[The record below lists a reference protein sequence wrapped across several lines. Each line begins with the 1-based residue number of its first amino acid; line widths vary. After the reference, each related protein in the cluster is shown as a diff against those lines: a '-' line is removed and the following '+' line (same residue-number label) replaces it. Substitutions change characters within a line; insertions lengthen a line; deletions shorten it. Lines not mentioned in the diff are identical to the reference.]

1 MSVTQGKYKNL
12 YAFAVLRADGSVIT
26 WGHSGYGGD
35 SSGVTSQLSGVK
47 GIYSNYGAFVAL
59 KTDGSVVTW
68 GSSVYGGTS
77 SKAYY
82 NGSYSYT
89 SIADK
94 LTSGVKNVYANSGAF
109 VAVKTDGSVVTWGD
123 AKSGGDASIVTYA
136 NGFTYSSVADQLVSV
151 ASVTASDTAFAALKK
166 NGTVVTWGDA
176 LAGGNSS
183 SVVSSLVKVKQIIAT
198 KQDFAALKA
207 DGTVVT
213 WGGSAGGDSSSVKAQ
228 LTNIKQVFANDAAFV
243 AVKKNGSAVVWGD
256 NQSGGNASAVQS
268 KLTNVKEVVASG
280 SAFAV
285 LKTDGSVVVWGNSKT
300 GGDASLVASTLNN
313 VSKVYANQHAFAA
326 LKADGTVVTWGNTFY
341 GGDSSSVVSKLIG
354 VKAIYATDT
363 AFAALKYDGSVVTWG
378 NIAGG
383 GDSSSV
389 ASQLKDVIEIYA
401 TGNDSSSAFA
411 ALKADG
417 SVVTWGDAYYGG
429 NSSSVASSLNGAID
443 VVKFNDQI
451 GSIGASAVYAKVLAV
466 FDADET
472 LGLYVTT
479 EGKYILSAKG
489 LTVGAMPLLDI
500 SLKDIKGLKI
510 WQPAVGEF
518 VVAID
523 EHGATTDVITSK
535 VGTTGTIYSQWT
547 FDNNTGN
554 ATATKAVLLSLA
566 DVLAKESLINQDITA
581 DGHVGNVITSV
592 SVASGNFGLYQMATG
607 AYILAETGLEV
618 GDIPSSM
625 VTLKASKTANWSL
638 LANTSM
644 VAMDDVANGVELVLA
659 TASKTKTLYAKYF
672 FDQTIGV
679 MGKKVIPDAMQL
691 STYEEGLSS
700 DLNGD
705 GMIASLRVQMGNSV
719 YDLML
724 GSADWVTAKKNA
736 EKMTYFDVDSN
747 TTVKGALLSI
757 NSQAEQDNIME
768 FLQPFLSKLTTTAKD
783 GADAPY
789 IWTSGSD
796 AVKESTWLWS
806 DKSAIEL
813 TDSHWAD
820 KPEVYATNKQD
831 YLGVAVSNSADGTIL
846 AGQWND
852 LLGTNKLAYIIE
864 YTLA

>member
-1 MSVTQGKYKNL
+1 MSVTQSKYKNL
-12 YAFAVLRADGSVIT
+12 YAFAVLRADGSVVT

-35 SSGVTSQLSGVK
+35 ASGVAGQLTGVK

-68 GSSVYGGTS
+68 GSSVYGGNS
-77 SKAYY
+77 SVAYY

-89 SIADK
+89 SVADK

-109 VAVKTDGSVVTWGD
+109 AVVKTDGSVVTWGD
-123 AKSGGDASIVTYA
+123 AKSGGDASIVTYSG
-136 NGFTYSSVADQLVSV
+136 GFSYASVASQLVSV
-151 ASVTASDTAFAALKK
+151 ASITASETAFAALKK
-166 NGTVVTWGDA
+166 NGSVVTWGDA

-183 SVVSSLVKVKQIIAT
+183 AVTNSLVSVKQLIAT

-207 DGTVVT
+207 DGSVVT
-213 WGGSAGGDSSSVKAQ
+213 WGGSDAGNSSSVKAQ
-228 LTNIKQVFANDAAFV
+228 LTNIKQIFANDAAFV
-243 AVKKNGSAVVWGD
+243 ALKKNGTAVVWGD
-256 NQSGGNASAVQS
+256 ALSGGNATSVQS
-268 KLTNVKEVVASG
+268 QLINVKEVVASS

-285 LKTDGSVVVWGNSKT
+285 LKTDGSVVTWGNSKT
-300 GGDASLVASTLNN
+300 GGNASLVASALNSVN
-313 VSKVYANQHAFAA
+313 KVYANQHAFAA
-326 LKADGTVVTWGNTFY
+326 LKTDGTVVTWGNTFY
-341 GGDSSSVVSKLIG
+341 GGDSSSVGTKLVG

-363 AFAALKYDGSVVTWG
+363 AFTALKYDGSVVTWG

-389 ASQLKDVIEIYA
+389 ASQLKDVIEIYS

-429 NSSSVASSLNGAID
+429 NSSSVSSAVNGSID

-451 GSIGASAVYAKVLAV
+451 GSIASAGVYPKVLAV

-472 LGLYVTT
+472 LGLYITT

-489 LTVGAMPLLDI
+489 LTVGAMPMLDI
-500 SLKDIKGLKI
+500 SLKDLKGSKL
-510 WQPAVGEF
+510 WQPTVGEF

-523 EHGATTDVITSK
+523 EYGATTDVITSK
-535 VGTTGTIYSQWT
+535 TSTTGIIYSQWT

-554 ATATKAVLLSLA
+554 ATTAKVKLLSLT
-566 DVLAKESLINQDITA
+566 DVLAKESVINQDITA

-592 SVASGNFGLYQMATG
+592 SVASGSWGLYQMATG
-607 AYILAETGLEV
+607 VYVLAEKGLEV
-618 GDIPSSM
+618 GDKPSSM
-625 VTLKASKTANWSL
+625 VDLKASKTVNWSL

-644 VAMDDVANGVELVLA
+644 IAMEDAASGIDLILA
-659 TASKTKTLYAKYF
+659 TTIKTKTTYSKYF
-672 FDQTIGV
+672 FNQDTGII
-679 MGKKVIPDAMQL
+679 GKKAVPDATQL
-691 STYEEGLSS
+691 STYEEKLST
-700 DLNGD
+700 DLNAD

-719 YDLML
+719 YDLVL
-724 GSADWVTAKKNA
+724 TPTIWATAKVNA
-736 EKMTYFDVDSN
+736 EKMTYFDVNTN

-789 IWTSGSD
+789 IWTSGND
-796 AVKESTWLWS
+796 ATTETVWQWS
-806 DKSAIEL
+806 DKTTIEL
-813 TDSHWAD
+813 TDTHWTD
-820 KPEVYATNKQD
+820 KPESYATNKQD
-831 YLGVAVSNSADGTIL
+831 YLGVAVANSADGTVL